1 MKKILCDNKK
11 CTHNEDVELCSK
23 EGKNTMSVCA
33 RCDDIKINAYHD
45 KCDGYE
51 SIEHYLKRIEEDE

>member
-11 CTHNEDVELCSK
+11 CTHNEDVEVCSK
-23 EGKNTMSVCA
+23 EGKITMSVCA
-33 RCDDIKINAYHD
+33 RCDDIKINAYQ
-45 KCDGYE
+45 YE